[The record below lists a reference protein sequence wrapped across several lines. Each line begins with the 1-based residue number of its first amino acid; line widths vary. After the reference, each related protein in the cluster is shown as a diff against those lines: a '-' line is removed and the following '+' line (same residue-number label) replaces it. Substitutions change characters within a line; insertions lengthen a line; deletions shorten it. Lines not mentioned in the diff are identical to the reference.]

1 MTTAD
6 TIFHLARKAS
16 NEGIALE
23 EARLCTVCWT
33 VHVADECPECSA
45 RQWLYLAPLLKGFEL
60 VDARCGCKTESA
72 RAEAC

>member
-1 MTTAD
+1 MHRLLD
-6 TIFHLARKAS
+6 RAR
-16 NEGIALE
+16 G
-23 EARLCTVCWT
+23 
-33 VHVADECPECSA
+33 DECPECSA